1 MNELMIVYNGGQWL
15 YYKTSQQTARS
26 ALNEFEALCGR
37 TGINTDN
44 MRVQSAVLR
53 DPLQNDIGFFFS
65 DKNT

>member
-15 YYKTSQQTARS
+15 YYKTSQTTVKG
-26 ALNEFEALCGR
+26 ALNEFEALCEK

-53 DPLQNDIGFFFS
+53 DPLQNDIEEERM
-65 DKNT
+65 